1 MAYSRGCRDRWSRV
15 FAISLTW
22 GARPIVDAMRPRAG
36 RPRLLQQLR
45 LALRVHHYSPRTE
58 EAYVGWVRR
67 YVRFHGLRHPEELG
81 HDAIGQFLS
90 ALADRAKLSASS
102 QTQALSALIFLYREV
117 LGEDLG
123 AVVGLIRAK
132 QPGRL
137 PVVLARDEVRKL
149 LDCLVGTPRI
159 VCILLYG
166 SGLRLLEAL
175 QLRVKDLD
183 FAGGEIRV
191 RRAKGG
197 KDRVTVLPG
206 GLTAELQRHL
216 ERVRRLH
223 RKDIAG
229 GGGKVLLPHAFER
242 KSPGAAKEWN
252 WQYVFPAARRY
263 RHPSGDYRRHHVHES
278 AIQRAVR
285 AAAQAAGIA
294 KRVTCHSLRHSFA
307 THLLQDGYDIR
318 TVQELLGHRD
328 VATTMIYTHVLNRGG
343 LGVRSPVDRL

>member
-137 PVVLARDEVRKL
+137 PVVLGRFV
-149 LDCLVGTPRI
+149 PR
-159 VCILLYG
+159 LRQRASRSG
-166 SGLRLLEAL
+166 S
-175 QLRVKDLD
+175 
-183 FAGGEIRV
+183 
-191 RRAKGG
+191 
-197 KDRVTVLPG
+197 RVTACVI
-206 GLTAELQRHL
+206 RS
-216 ERVRRLH
+216 RRICY
-223 RKDIAG
+223 RMATT
-229 GGGKVLLPHAFER
+229 F
-242 KSPGAAKEWN
+242 
-252 WQYVFPAARRY
+252 ARFRNCWDT
-263 RHPSGDYRRHHVHES
+263 G
-278 AIQRAVR
+278 
-285 AAAQAAGIA
+285 
-294 KRVTCHSLRHSFA
+294 TSLR
-307 THLLQDGYDIR
+307 R
-318 TVQELLGHRD
+318 
-328 VATTMIYTHVLNRGG
+328 
-343 LGVRSPVDRL
+343 